1 MLDGTLRVFEHW
13 EMFAQGIWMT
23 IQLTALSL
31 AIGGAMAVPM
41 AFVRASRHWLGNPI
55 VYGFTYFFRGT
66 PLLVQLYLIYNGLV
80 QFDFVRDGALWPIL
94 REPYWCALIAFTLNT
109 AAYTTEI
116 LRGAVEATPQG
127 EIEAAR
133 ACGMSRR
140 QIDRRIVLPGALRRA
155 LPQYSNEVIF
165 MLHGSALASL
175 VTLMDILGAGRWLNG
190 RYYLAYE
197 GFIAAG
203 VLYAI
208 LTLGIVLIFRA
219 VEQRYLAHLRPRVES
234 AKPVG

>member
-1 MLDGTLRVFEHW
+1 MLEGTLKVLEHW
-13 EMFAQGIWMT
+13 EIFAQGVWMT
-23 IQLTALSL
+23 VQLTALSL
-31 AIGGAMAVPM
+31 AIGGALAIPM
-41 AFVRASRHWLGNPI
+41 GFIRARKHPLGNPI
-55 VYGFTYFFRGT
+55 VHAFTYFFRGT

-80 QFDFVRDGALWPIL
+80 QFDFVRDGPLWPIL

-116 LRGAVEATPQG
+116 LRGAIEATPLG

-133 ACGMSRR
+133 ACGMCEGR
-140 QIDRRIVLPGALRRA
+140 IARRIVLPGALRRA

-175 VTLMDILGAGRWLNG
+175 VTLTDILGAGRWLNG
-190 RYYLAYE
+190 RFYLAYE

-208 LTLGIVLIFRA
+208 LTLGIVLVFRA
-219 VEQRYLAHLRPRVES
+219 VEKRYLAHLRPRAAS
-234 AKPVG
+234 AKAPA